1 MTTLQRIRNHGIILL
16 IVVGVAMLAFILGD
30 FLNSGSSF
38 FNRSRENVGV
48 IAGHKVHYT
57 EYEAAKDQLTEVYK
71 IESGSNDINE
81 ELGMQI
87 RSQVWQMMLMDY
99 TLREQAQAIGM
110 DVTAEELSNLCIGE
124 NPHQLITQR
133 RAFYDETG
141 KFNRFALIN
150 FLNSLAQEP
159 ETQEQAAN
167 MQQAKNYWLYWEN
180 AVRLTHMQDKYVN
193 LLSQLL
199 TANPL
204 DAKYAFDARQT
215 TVNVEF
221 VQQPFFAVADSL
233 VKVTDADIK
242 KLYNAQKEQYKRTPN
257 RSLVYVGFPIE
268 PSEADFSE
276 VEKLMK
282 TLENDFQT
290 KEDVATIVNSN
301 SDILYDGRDYSETTI
316 PAEYKEFAFGKGVK
330 KGQYTELTFANDTY
344 SMARIMECGYSKPDS
359 VKLVLVAN
367 GEGTEDVELGWFQ
380 ASELQKTIAD
390 PAFAG
395 KKGSTFTV
403 SSGMGEQTFKIAD
416 KSNPT
421 PKVKLAILSRKVTP
435 SSKTYGILYNE
446 AKQFIVNNNSIDSLR
461 QSAQELG
468 LSVTPVFA
476 LDANAD
482 KVNDLKNSRPIV
494 RWAYEATVGDLSDVF
509 ECGNQFVVAALT
521 EINDGEYRTLNE
533 VRAELQMQALADKKA
548 DYIINQLNGVTTLE
562 AAAELFD
569 AEVQSAEG
577 ISLASYR
584 LGAAGV
590 EPAVIGAALALESNT
605 TSAPVKG
612 NMGVYMVRIGE
623 KTVAEGELNAEQ
635 EIQQLNMRTSY
646 SAPYQAIA
654 LIEENAEVEDN
665 RARFQ

>member
-167 MQQAKNYWLYWEN
+167 MQQAKNYWMYWEN

-395 KKGSTFTV
+395 KKGSMFTV

-468 LSVTPVFA
+468 LSVTPAFA

-569 AEVQSAEG
+569 AEIQSAEG

>member
-468 LSVTPVFA
+468 LSVTPAFA

-569 AEVQSAEG
+569 AEIQSAEG